1 MNDFPIHREVQLLF
15 CYSMLYDYNT
25 NLLIPNPVVI
35 LTDDLAGGVFELK
48 RFHCAGG
55 EEILNEFS
63 DGIYE
68 VILIMHRFKVYFRH
82 SYPASWINYRCIR
95 TFLFLIFLSNI
106 SLVL

>member
-1 MNDFPIHREVQLLF
+1 
-15 CYSMLYDYNT
+15 MLYDSET
-25 NLLIPNPVVI
+25 NLLIPKSIVK
-35 LTDDLAGGVFELK
+35 LADDLASGVFELK
-48 RFHCAGG
+48 RFHGADG

>member
-1 MNDFPIHREVQLLF
+1 
-15 CYSMLYDYNT
+15 MLYDYET
-25 NLLIPNPVVI
+25 NLLIPKSIVI
-35 LTDDLAGGVFELK
+35 LAKQFACGVFELK

-55 EEILNEFS
+55 EEILNELS